1 MMSTGVKLVTTDRKV
16 VMGRNDDEYRVEES
30 EVVKHKKRNR
40 S

>member
-1 MMSTGVKLVTTDRKV
+1 MMSTGVKLVTSEQKV
-16 VMGRNDDEYRVEES
+16 VRRNNDEYHIEES